1 MPRTAGTV
9 AERPGAV
16 KELTHPDV
24 EQVIVTPKVT
34 PGHHPRGAPGFPFV
48 RRRDNLS
55 PAMFYLGKL
64 LQLSGMVT
72 AAWALVL
79 GVQTQDM
86 YGELLLLGL
95 GAGVFVLGNLVLRR
109 GQGR

>member
-1 MPRTAGTV
+1 MPRTAGTL
-9 AERPGAV
+9 AERSGAV
-16 KELTHPDV
+16 KELTP
-24 EQVIVTPKVT
+24 
-34 PGHHPRGAPGFPFV
+34 FPFD
-48 RRRDNLS
+48 RHRGNLS